1 MRRDPRCLGG
11 EGRTGARA
19 GLAAR
24 LARPGSAREAV
35 TVPLYAR
42 PVETPL
48 TLSDVEARALD
59 RIDPDWGEFLAGGA
73 GVERTLRA
81 NVAAFADWHLRQRVL
96 CGIESASTETTVLG
110 HAVASP
116 VIVAPVAYQRM
127 AHPDGEEGLARAAAA
142 AGSAFCLSTFATASP
157 ADVAA
162 AAPDCTRFLQ
172 VYVFRDHG
180 ITAELIAEAID
191 AGFTAVFLTVDLP
204 LPGPRDRERRIHWS
218 FDDSSLPAVRR
229 AVDAAT
235 RGEGEAL
242 HLLDPALDWA
252 YLERLTSALPV
263 PVIVKG
269 ILDPEDAARAADHGA
284 AGIVVSNHGGRQL
297 DGAMPTLE
305 ALPPIVDAVGNRL
318 EVLFDGGIRRGT
330 DAATAL
336 ALGAKGVLAGRMPL
350 WGLAAAGE
358 DGAREVLELLREEL
372 AIALHLTGCRSVA
385 DLSPESLVRR
395 DRSGL

>member
-1 MRRDPRCLGG
+1 M
-11 EGRTGARA
+11 
-19 GLAAR
+19 
-24 LARPGSAREAV
+24 
-35 TVPLYAR
+35 
-42 PVETPL
+42 ETPL

-235 RGEGEAL
+235 RAKARHSTCSIRRSTGPTWSA
-242 HLLDPALDWA
+242 
-252 YLERLTSALPV
+252 RLGASPV

-350 WGLAAAGE
+350 WGLAAARGGRCPR
-358 DGAREVLELLREEL
+358 GAR
-372 AIALHLTGCRSVA
+372 AVA
-385 DLSPESLVRR
+385 
-395 DRSGL
+395 